1 MQGRLVDTNAIR
13 SAFPTV
19 ARPTL
24 LCLLEC
30 HRILNECLPIHEQR
44 IRWNSI
50 AYMKLHPRKMAHD
63 CICSLSPRGR
73 TIELGFYLGSL
84 LEDPA
89 SLLKGTTKYK
99 RFVPIQDT
107 DHFKDPLIMKLLDQS
122 IALVEKGWK
131 HTQPFHSSEYLE
143 LIRGI

>member
-1 MQGRLVDTNAIR
+1 MQGRLIDTNAIR

-19 ARPTL
+19 AHPTL
-24 LCLLEC
+24 HCLMEC
-30 HRILNECLPIHEQR
+30 HCILNEYLPLHEQR

-50 AYMKLHPRKMAHD
+50 AYMKLNPRKMAHD

-73 TIELGFYLGSL
+73 TIELGFYLGRL

-89 SLLKGTTKYK
+89 SLLKGNTKYK
-99 RFVPIQDT
+99 RFVPIQNT
-107 DHFKDPLIMKLLDQS
+107 EQFKDPMIMKLIDQS
-122 IALVEKGWK
+122 VALVEKGWK